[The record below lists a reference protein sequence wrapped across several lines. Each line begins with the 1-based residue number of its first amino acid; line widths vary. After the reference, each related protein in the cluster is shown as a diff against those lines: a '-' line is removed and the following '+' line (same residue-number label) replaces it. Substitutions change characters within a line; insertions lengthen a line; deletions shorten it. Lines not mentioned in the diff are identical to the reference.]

1 MHPLFALVANRPH
14 LLAEHAQGYS
24 ALLAAEVARVSAE
37 WKRRALLNAAALAG
51 LAVATV
57 LAGMALMLWSVSPQ
71 ISTAAAW
78 ALVAV
83 PLAPALAALYCVVTG
98 RESSQRQPFESLREQ
113 VQADL
118 AMLREVAAA

>member
-14 LLAEHAQGYS
+14 LLVDHAEAYS
-24 ALLAAEVARVSAE
+24 ALLVAEVGRVSAE

-51 LAVATV
+51 LTVATV
-57 LAGMALMLWSVSPQ
+57 LAGVAVMLWSALPQ
-71 ISTAAAW
+71 ISTPAAW

-83 PLAPALAALYCVVTG
+83 PLAPALAALYCAVTG
-98 RESSQRQPFESLREQ
+98 RESSQRQAFDSLREQ

-118 AMLREVAAA
+118 TMLREVAAT

>member
-14 LLAEHAQGYS
+14 LLVDHAQGYS

-57 LAGMALMLWSVSPQ
+57 LAGVALMLWSVSPQ

-83 PLAPALAALYCVVTG
+83 PLAPFLAALYCVVTG
-98 RESSQRQPFESLREQ
+98 RGSSQRQAFESLREQ